1 MSIEQL
7 QNVLKWLE
15 KDLEHFAE
23 DDEIIQEQMQKK
35 IVGIAPC
42 ILLKEVNLTYL
53 KILYKKEIR
62 KAKVYVFPTIHMQEN
77 TICIIFRC
85 SFLRFQRFQ
94 DFKIQKNFWTERVS
108 FCENRIVSEAQFY
121 IRLFFRS
128 QDPMGALFSEE
139 MYSFW
144 RSSFLRR
151 LFCMGTFLY
160 RDCFQF
166 K

>member
-23 DDEIIQEQMQKK
+23 DDEIIQEQVQKK
-35 IVGIAPC
+35 SWELHLVFY
-42 ILLKEVNLTYL
+42 LRKWTWRTLKFWTKKKSGKQKCTYSL
-53 KILYKKEIR
+53 RFTCKKMLS
-62 KAKVYVFPTIHMQEN
+62 ALSLDSL
-77 TICIIFRC
+77 

-128 QDPMGALFSEE
+128 QDLMGALFSEE

-160 RDCFQF
+160 RDCF
-166 K
+166 